1 MNTQKTTDGDLLK
14 STVLSEYSVDLEIY
28 DPLQNRRVEKLDVI
42 EAMSEKDAYSRVCWK
57 YGDSTEI
64 KRITLF

>member
-1 MNTQKTTDGDLLK
+1 MNTKINSDAPSVGSSALL
-14 STVLSEYSVDLEIY
+14 EYSVDLEIY